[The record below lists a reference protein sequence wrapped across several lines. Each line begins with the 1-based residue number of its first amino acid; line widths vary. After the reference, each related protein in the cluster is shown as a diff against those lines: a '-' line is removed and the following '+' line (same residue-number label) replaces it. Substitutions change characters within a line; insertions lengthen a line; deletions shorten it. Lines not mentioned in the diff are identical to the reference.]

1 VEDLLKLAESIRR
14 WKWLVIGV
22 GVIAMLVALVLT
34 LGKDSTYT
42 ATSTVSVGAA
52 SQSQSRAPEQDAIVA
67 RGYVEGLINT
77 AAYQEKMFADAD
89 IPDSVDITASNLV
102 GGPLIAIDATST
114 DQAQAIA
121 AAKAAARFFV
131 NDTRQRLIVSLD
143 ESLEPLREQLQNVAG
158 QIPGIQAQLDAGGL
172 SASQVTELRG
182 QLESL
187 TAERDALRT
196 DLEESVSFAENPNLV
211 SLVNEPEV
219 ATANSTAVISN
230 AILGLLGGLVLG
242 AAIALVLGAL
252 ELKITSPSVVRSK
265 LGLPTLASI
274 SGVDQQR
281 RQEDLKGLAS
291 GMALMASGVTS
302 VAVTSPGVGEG
313 KTLVASNL
321 ARYRAALGDR
331 VILIDANLRA
341 DSLNGHHRESLGLAK
356 LLASGDDV
364 HVPDV
369 LIDSGLANLKI
380 LPAGAPEEDP
390 YALVTGERISRVL
403 EHAAPFADL
412 LVIDTAAVLN
422 APESQVICSM
432 ADRTILVLDSASTQT
447 TAAVEARDVLE
458 RVHARVLGV
467 VLTRVVKRGASLRRP
482 PQGGG
487 GGGNGRRPE
496 QSAARETT
504 RRS

>member
-1 VEDLLKLAESIRR
+1 MEDLLKLAESIRR

-22 GVIAMLVALVLT
+22 GVVAMLVALVLT

-52 SQSQSRAPEQDAIVA
+52 SQSVSRAPEQDAIVA
-67 RGYVEGLINT
+67 RGYVDGLINT
-77 AAYQEKMFADAD
+77 AAYQQKMFAAAD
-89 IPDSVDITASNLV
+89 IPDNVDITASNLV
-102 GGPLIAIDATST
+102 GGPLIAIAATST
-114 DQAQAIA
+114 DEGQAIA

-131 NDTRQRLIVSLD
+131 SDTQTRLIDSLNS
-143 ESLEPLREQLQNVAG
+143 SLQPLRDQLTKVAG
-158 QIPGIQAQLDAGGL
+158 QIPGIEAQLNAGGL
-172 SASQVTELRG
+172 SASQVSSLRG
-182 QLESL
+182 QLTAL
-187 TAERDALRT
+187 TDERDALAANL
-196 DLEESVSFAENPNLV
+196 DASVSYADNPNLV
-211 SLVNEPEV
+211 SPVNEPDV
-219 ATANSTAVISN
+219 ATTNSPKIVQN

-291 GMALMASGVTS
+291 GMALMAAGVTS
-302 VAVTSPGVGEG
+302 VAVTSPGTNEG

-331 VILIDANLRA
+331 VILIDANLRS
-341 DSLNGHHRESLGLAK
+341 DPLTGHRENVGLAQ
-356 LLASGDDV
+356 LLAAGDDV

-380 LPAGAPEEDP
+380 LPAGATEDDP
-390 YALVTGERISRVL
+390 YALLTGDRISRVL

-412 LVIDTAAVLN
+412 LVIDTAAVLD

-432 ADRTILVLDSASTQT
+432 ADRTILVLDSAGTQT

-467 VLTRVVKRGASLRRP
+467 VLTRVVKRGAALRRP

-487 GGGNGRRPE
+487 SNGRSPR
-496 QSAARETT
+496 QQQGGVREPS
-504 RRS
+504 RRA

>member
-1 VEDLLKLAESIRR
+1 VEDLLKLTESIRR

-22 GVIAMLVALVLT
+22 GVVCMLVALVVA

-42 ATSTVSVGAA
+42 ATATVNVGAA
-52 SQSQSRAPEQDAIVA
+52 SQSVSRAPEQDAIVA
-67 RGYVEGLINT
+67 RSYVEGLINT
-77 AAYQEKMFADAD
+77 TAYQNKLFEEAD

-102 GGPLIAIDATST
+102 GGPLIAIAATST
-114 DQAQAIA
+114 DPDQAIA

-131 NDTRQRLIVSLD
+131 TDTQSRLLDSLNDALD
-143 ESLEPLREQLQNVAG
+143 PLRAQLANVSG
-158 QIPGIQAQLDAGGL
+158 QIPGIQAQLDAGNL
-172 SASQVTELRG
+172 SASQVT
-182 QLESL
+182 QLQGKL
-187 TAERDALRT
+187 DALQAERTALSNDLDA
-196 DLEESVSFAENPNLV
+196 SVSYADNPNLV

-219 ATANSTAVISN
+219 ATKNTPKIMSN

-242 AAIALVLGAL
+242 SAIALVLGAL
-252 ELKITSPSVVRSK
+252 QLKITSPSVVRSK

-274 SGVDQQR
+274 SGISQQR
-281 RQEDLKGLAS
+281 RQEDLQALAS
-291 GMALMASGVTS
+291 GLALMASGVTS
-302 VAVTSPGVGEG
+302 VAVTSPGTGEG
-313 KTLVASNL
+313 KTLIASSI

-341 DSLNGHHRESLGLAK
+341 DSLNGHPRESIGLAQ
-356 LLASGDDV
+356 LLAAGDER

-369 LIDSGLANLKI
+369 LVDSGLPNLKI
-380 LPAGAPEEDP
+380 LPAGAAGDDP

-403 EHAAPFADL
+403 EHTAPFADL
-412 LVIDTAAVLN
+412 LVIDTAAVLA

-467 VLTRVVKRGASLRRP
+467 VLTRVAKRGQGLRRP
-482 PQGGG
+482 SATPGV
-487 GGGNGRRPE
+487 RR
-496 QSAARETT
+496 QSAPPREPS